1 MEELNLFS
9 LMYTFFRLSPFI
21 IVSFFALGSILLGE
35 IRGFIY
41 GLGLLFSIV
50 LIFIIFNMTPNNNTL
65 TSSIICKNISLNGT
79 INNVAPLGLAIL
91 SYTFFYLLYP
101 ILKYK
106 SEGANI
112 GIIILFPILLL
123 AEIIWNIKFACFEPT
138 TCVYT
143 LIIACLF
150 GIMYASIIDS
160 LKLPRLNYL
169 NIGSNKEIC
178 SKPTNQRF
186 RCSNGNGGMN
196 NHQVK

>member
-21 IVSFFALGSILLGE
+21 IVSFFALGSTLSGE

-50 LIFIIFNMTPNNNTL
+50 LIFIILSIFPNNNSL
-65 TSSIICKNISLNGT
+65 SSSIICKNVSLNGT
-79 INNVAPLGLAIL
+79 INHIAPLGLAIL

-101 ILKYK
+101 IVKYK
-106 SEGANI
+106 AEGANI
-112 GIIILFPILLL
+112 SIIILFPILLL

-138 TCVYT
+138 TCVFT
-143 LIIACLF
+143 LIIAGLS
-150 GIMYASIIDS
+150 GIIYASIIDS

-169 NIGSNKEIC
+169 NLGSNKETC
-178 SKPTNQRF
+178 SKPTKQKF
-186 RCSNGNGGMN
+186 KCSTYSPIP
-196 NHQVK
+196 